1 MGWLSNIQLL
11 RKKNN
16 RRKRPTES
24 ASPSD
29 DLQLREE
36 SSVTDVDVAPSPDA
50 VPEWKR
56 KMISDFSAW
65 MTDLP
70 DEPIDTGKVET
81 ASCDLYTLLT
91 EFISLRQEI
100 RMQNREQHNTLRTQH
115 SLIEDHHRMIE
126 LFKSRTEQLA
136 VLEENIRLAAEKK
149 TILPFLI
156 IRDAL
161 VRGLESSRRIA
172 TAKGFFR
179 RPPRGIGG
187 IVEGYEMAL
196 RRFDRALSYLGIEP
210 LESVGTPF
218 DPASMKAVGK
228 RHDDTAADGIVL
240 EERLTGFIRG
250 PEILRTAEVVVNT
263 A

>member
-1 MGWLSNIQLL
+1 MGWLSKIQLF

-16 RRKRPTES
+16 HRALSPESVHPT
-24 ASPSD
+24 D
-29 DLQLREE
+29 NLQLREKQ
-36 SSVTDVDVAPSPDA
+36 SAPGVDETPSPDA
-50 VPEWKR
+50 VSQWKQE
-56 KMISDFSAW
+56 MISDFNAW
-65 MTDLP
+65 MAHLP
-70 DEPIDTGKVET
+70 DEPPDIGKVET

-100 RMQNREQHNTLRTQH
+100 RMQNREQHGTLRTQK
-115 SLIEDHHRMIE
+115 SLIQDHHQMIE

-136 VLEENIRLAAEKK
+136 TLEENIRLACEKK
-149 TILPFLI
+149 TVLPFLV

-172 TAKGFFR
+172 SVKGFFK
-179 RPPRGIGG
+179 RPPRGIDG

-210 LESVGTPF
+210 LESVGRPY
-218 DPASMKAVGK
+218 DPVSMKAVGK
-228 RHDDTAADGIVL
+228 RYDKATAAGTVL
-240 EERLTGFIRG
+240 EEQLAGFIRG

-263 A
+263 P